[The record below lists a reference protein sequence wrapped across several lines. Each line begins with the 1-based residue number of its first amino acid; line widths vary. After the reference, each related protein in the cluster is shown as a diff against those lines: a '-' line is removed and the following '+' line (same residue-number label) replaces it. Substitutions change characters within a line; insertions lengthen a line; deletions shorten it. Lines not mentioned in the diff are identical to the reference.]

1 MIAMATTKRL
11 LLSLALVAG
20 LVVLTAAG
28 VSALRSRGSE
38 PAPSPKTTIVET
50 TPTATERP
58 WSQKRM
64 QDATPL
70 PMPTQG

>member
-1 MIAMATTKRL
+1 MTTTKRL
-11 LLSLALVAG
+11 LLALALVLG
-20 LVVLTAAG
+20 LVALTATG
-28 VSALRSRGSE
+28 VSALRSGGSE
-38 PAPSPKTTIVET
+38 PAPNPKTTIVET

-58 WSQKRM
+58 WDQGRM